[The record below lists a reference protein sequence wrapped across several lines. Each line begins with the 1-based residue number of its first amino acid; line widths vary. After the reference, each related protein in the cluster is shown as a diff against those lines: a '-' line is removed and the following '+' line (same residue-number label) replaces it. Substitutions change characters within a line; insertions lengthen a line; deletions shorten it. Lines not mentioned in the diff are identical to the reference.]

1 VKPFLKWNPPIIE
14 KENKRKIK
22 GEVYLYLMGLTC
34 LTHVGMLWPNA
45 KTKDKE
51 GFFFLSGL

>member
-1 VKPFLKWNPPIIE
+1 VEPLLKWNPPIIE

-34 LTHVGMLWPNA
+34 LAHVGM
-45 KTKDKE
+45 
-51 GFFFLSGL
+51 